1 MLLPRW
7 ICVTPELDWS
17 YMGMILESYR
27 RLIRLWLVVY
37 ISLAL
42 KSEIL
47 LNISSFVQGFGILC
61 IIYIEQDVI
70 LQSKL
75 NKAI

>member
-7 ICVTPELDWS
+7 IGGTSELDWS
-17 YMGMILESYR
+17 YIGMILESYR

-37 ISLAL
+37 ISLVP
-42 KSEIL
+42 KSKIL
-47 LNISSFVQGFGILC
+47 LNISSFMQDFGILC
-61 IIYIEQDVI
+61 IIYIEQGVI

>member
-7 ICVTPELDWS
+7 IGGTSESDWS
-17 YMGMILESYR
+17 YIGMILESYR

-37 ISLAL
+37 ISLAP

-47 LNISSFVQGFGILC
+47 LNISSFVQDFGILC
-61 IIYIEQDVI
+61 IIYIEQGVI